1 MITIDRPRATVDGMR
16 TGKSGPWAGAV
27 PAGSCTAA
35 TTIHLS
41 GEIDIFT
48 SHALRQR
55 LMRVL
60 CYSTN
65 LLILDLSEVSFCDAS
80 GLAVLVG
87 IQRRARA
94 MGITLAL
101 AAPRPYMSK
110 LLRITGLD
118 HSLRLVA

>member
-1 MITIDRPRATVDGMR
+1 MR
-16 TGKSGPWAGAV
+16 TGKGGPRAGAV
-27 PAGSCTAA
+27 AAGSCAAA
-35 TTIHLS
+35 TTIRLT

-48 SHALRQR
+48 SHALRER
-55 LMRVL
+55 LLRVL

-65 LLILDLSEVSFCDAS
+65 LLVLDLSEVSFYDAS

-101 AAPRPYMSK
+101 AAPRPYVSK
-110 LLRITGLD
+110 LLRITGLGR
-118 HSLRLVA
+118 SLRVLA